1 MTLLVDMNP
10 SPRWAAEPCEA
21 GHDAVHWSAVGPPD
35 APDTDLMRW
44 AVAHGAVL
52 LTHDLDFSA
61 ILAAS
66 GVRAPSV
73 VQLRTEDVLS
83 DAAHA
88 AVLATLEQFA
98 DDLRE
103 GALLTVDVSGAR
115 VRLLPLR

>member
-1 MTLLVDMNP
+1 VILLVDMNL
-10 SPRWAAEPCEA
+10 SPRWAAQLREA
-21 GHDAVHWSAVGPPD
+21 GHD
-35 APDTDLMRW
+35 
-44 AVAHGAVL
+44 AVL
-52 LTHDLDFSA
+52 LTHDLDFSS

-66 GVRAPSV
+66 GARAPSA

-98 DDLRE
+98 DDLGE